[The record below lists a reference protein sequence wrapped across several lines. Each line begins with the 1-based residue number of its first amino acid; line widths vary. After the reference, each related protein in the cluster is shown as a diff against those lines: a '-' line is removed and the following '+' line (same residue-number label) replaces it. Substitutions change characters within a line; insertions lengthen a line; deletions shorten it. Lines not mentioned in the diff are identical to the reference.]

1 MTTDA
6 KIGLLLALVFIVAIT
21 FVINGLPDFLSKKD
35 NVDVTGTY
43 IGHYSK
49 PDEPGIIDRSSR
61 QAAELLNK
69 KTIVTPPASAPVVSP
84 EVAQQPSANY
94 QQPIIPAA
102 SEAVNGAIPQ
112 TTIPQQPVSAEVQTA
127 ASAAVQSLAEEKS
140 AAAKVD
146 GKTYEVVDGD
156 SLVTIAQKVYGAK
169 AGSKYANI
177 QGIYEANKNTM
188 KSRDSLQIGQKLV
201 IPKLSDKEQAL
212 VNTGFFEKT
221 TESPKTSAAAKK
233 TETVKADAQK
243 AETAK
248 TDAQKTEPAANEAKA
263 FREYVVKENDT
274 LWKIALKHLGDGNR
288 YDEIVQLNKTMNPD
302 HLVVGTKLKL
312 PAK

>member
-35 NVDVTGTY
+35 KLDVTGTY

-61 QAAELLNK
+61 QAAELLSK
-69 KTIVTPPASAPVVSP
+69 KTIVSPPVQSPVQTPVSVS
-84 EVAQQPSANY
+84 ENVQTSANTNTAY

-102 SEAVNGAIPQ
+102 SEVVKSPMPQAAIS
-112 TTIPQQPVSAEVQTA
+112 QQPVSADLQSA
-127 ASAAVQSLAEEKS
+127 ASSAVQSLAEEK
-140 AAAKVD
+140 AAAVD
-146 GKTYEVVDGD
+146 GKTYEVVEGD
-156 SLVTIAQKVYGAK
+156 SLVTIAQKVYGSQL
-169 AGSKYANI
+169 GSKYANI
-177 QGIYEANKNTM
+177 QGIYEANKGIM
-188 KSRDSLQIGQKLV
+188 KSRDSLQIGQKLI
-201 IPKLSDKEQAL
+201 IPKLSEKEQAL

-221 TESPKTSAAAKK
+221 TGTPKSPAADAKK
-233 TETVKADAQK
+233 TET
-243 AETAK
+243 AK
-248 TDAQKTEPAANEAKA
+248 TDVKKTEPAAGETKA

-274 LWKIALKHLGDGNR
+274 LWKIAARHLGDGNR

-302 HLVVGTKLKL
+302 KLVVGMKLKL